1 MRNTEK
7 VSQLFGVIEPE
18 KMSESQHHE
27 HFEGETT
34 ALAKLLVKDGEKPD
48 KFLRPHG
55 MSSGLMVFAF
65 SWRII
70 PKAIKIKTLWKSWNY
85 QFHCIHMDFT
95 QAIAIFISSELASSV
110 VHTLMT
116 VAPGLQTSI
125 NVSNSSP
132 PILIVTMIPFG
143 GM

>member
-70 PKAIKIKTLWKSWNY
+70 PKAIKIRTLWKSWNY
-85 QFHCIHMDFT
+85 QSCIK
-95 QAIAIFISSELASSV
+95 A
-110 VHTLMT
+110 
-116 VAPGLQTSI
+116 APWKFESKSLCADKRSH
-125 NVSNSSP
+125 VP
-132 PILIVTMIPFG
+132 
-143 GM
+143 